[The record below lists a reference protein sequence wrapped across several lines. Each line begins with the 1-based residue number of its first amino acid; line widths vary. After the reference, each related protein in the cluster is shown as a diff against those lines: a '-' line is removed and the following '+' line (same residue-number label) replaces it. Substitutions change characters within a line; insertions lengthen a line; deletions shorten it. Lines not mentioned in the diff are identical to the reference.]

1 MKTKII
7 LVKTTTWLDHQARHF
22 VDEQDEYH
30 NESGESDGREFCN
43 KVLADNELDM
53 FKISKFKANSCG
65 CKHDYQDEC
74 EIDLIFKNL
83 LDARERLK
91 SRGQI
96 NADKWSRWTN
106 QYGTHW

>member
-96 NADKWSRWTN
+96 NADKWSR
-106 QYGTHW
+106 